1 MHGMMV
7 THRRIATGQEVN
19 LTTLPRASVTKF
31 FMDSRIMAATKSIT
45 TLAKKL
51 AGSNLFLLDK

>member
-45 TLAKKL
+45 LAKNSPV
-51 AGSNLFLLDK
+51 ATCFF